1 MSHKEKCQALF
12 GSALVILKNV
22 TVIIPIIE
30 GMIYTIWDLVKPKK
44 KEKKDEEPKDAEVVK
59 EEDLDRNLGYKSC

>member
-12 GSALVILKNV
+12 GSVLVILKNV
-22 TVIIPIIE
+22 TVIIPVLE

-44 KEKKDEEPKDAEVVK
+44 KEKDNAEFKDTVAEEKTDE
-59 EEDLDRNLGYKSC
+59 